1 MVFAGLSK
9 RPRDEEIAMKQKRIW
24 LVLFCAAIL
33 VTVQHYAR
41 KAWAT
46 SSTQGYKSTTLYFGT
61 FSEFEVFNH
70 ATKRSLPAGF
80 EGHTWLSLQKTKGDS
95 DLYIQSN
102 TWAPVSIGG
111 VVASTGWHT
120 HPGHSLIIVTAGT
133 LTEYHADC
141 KPIVHVAGDTF
152 VDPGEGE
159 EHLIRNESTTQAA
172 SNIAVQLVPHDPSKM
187 NRRIDAP
194 APEGC
199 PNIL

>member
-1 MVFAGLSK
+1 MRGRLPWLGL
-9 RPRDEEIAMKQKRIW
+9 
-24 LVLFCAAIL
+24 LFCAVIL
-33 VTVQHYAR
+33 VTAQHYAG

-46 SSTQGYKSTTLYFGT
+46 PASSGFKGTTLYFGT
-61 FSEFEVFNH
+61 FNEFEVFNH
-70 ATKRSLPAGF
+70 ATKKDLPAGF
-80 EGHTWLSLQKTKGDS
+80 EGHRWLSLQKTEGQS
-95 DLYIQSN
+95 DLYVQSN
-102 TWAPVSIGG
+102 TWAPVSMSG

-141 KPIVHVAGDTF
+141 KPIVHVVGDTF

-159 EHLIRNESTTQAA
+159 EHIIRNESTTTQA
-172 SNIAVQLVPHDPSKM
+172 SNVAIQLVPHDPAKA

-199 PNIL
+199 QSIM